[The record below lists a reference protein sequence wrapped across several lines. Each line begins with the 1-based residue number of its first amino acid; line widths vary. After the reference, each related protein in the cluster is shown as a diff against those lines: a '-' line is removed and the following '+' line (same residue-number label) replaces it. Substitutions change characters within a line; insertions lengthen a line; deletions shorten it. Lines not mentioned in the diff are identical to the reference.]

1 MVTMR
6 GTICRLVRFRTGN
19 GRWLCRRAENCLRMA
34 ERSDSPETKTVLW
47 VMAREDIERVSV
59 KAVRAERCDEQ

>member
-1 MVTMR
+1 MAS
-6 GTICRLVRFRTGN
+6 TIEY
-19 GRWLCRRAENCLRMA
+19 RRRVEHCLRMG

-59 KAVRAERCDEQ
+59 KAVRAERCDEQSSCWERG